1 MILTDA
7 TIREQT
13 YHHDFSF
20 FEKLV
25 AFLQLSTPWILGSL
39 VHSDSFA
46 GGMSTSSWSAATPNT
61 TASITE
67 FSYKG
72 VSPTEAGSFLWQ
84 KIDVR
89 LFRPLCCRLAVLV
102 VVELE
107 HQHPSST

>member
-7 TIREQT
+7 IIREHT
-13 YHHDFSF
+13 CHHDFSF
-20 FEKLV
+20 FREIGCFPPIVHTLNFGKFG
-25 AFLQLSTPWILGSL
+25 AFRRWT
-39 VHSDSFA
+39 A

-84 KIDVR
+84 KINVR
-89 LFRPLCCRLAVLV
+89 LC
-102 VVELE
+102 
-107 HQHPSST
+107 